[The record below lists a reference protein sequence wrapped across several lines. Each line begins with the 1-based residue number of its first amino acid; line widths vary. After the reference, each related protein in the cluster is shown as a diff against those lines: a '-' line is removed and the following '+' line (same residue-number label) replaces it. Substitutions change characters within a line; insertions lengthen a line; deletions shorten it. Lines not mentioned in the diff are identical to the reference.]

1 MAAANLVSSG
11 AGSPLVE
18 STFGSERGLKID
30 GGEGGGG
37 VIAGMVPRCAPPA
50 FKSRSAGHR
59 QVVRARLRRETHFLF
74 FLSSLQR
81 LYIARVSLVSPLRK
95 RRIIKMLF
103 GKCIGSKNHD
113 IEKS

>member
-37 VIAGMVPRCAPPA
+37 L
-50 FKSRSAGHR
+50 SREWS
-59 QVVRARLRRETHFLF
+59 RAVLPQRSNHGARGTVKLFALASVERHIFSFSSRL
-74 FLSSLQR
+74 S
-81 LYIARVSLVSPLRK
+81 K
-95 RRIIKMLF
+95 D
-103 GKCIGSKNHD
+103 CISRGFR
-113 IEKS
+113 